1 VSHLPATR
9 VRTPR
14 LARGVAVLAVTL
26 AALTACGGSDD
37 GATTATT
44 SAATSSPEAG
54 ESAPTGETSVPA
66 ETESITA
73 TEADF
78 SITLDR
84 DDLTAGTYDI
94 EVVNDGSATH
104 DLVVERDG
112 DDVAASDDIAP
123 GASTTLSVTLQP
135 GEYVFYCSI
144 GNHRAMGMEL
154 TVTVT

>member
-26 AALTACGGSDD
+26 AALTACGGGDD
-37 GATTATT
+37 GATATT

-54 ESAPTGETSVPA
+54 ESAPTGGTSAPA
-66 ETESITA
+66 ETQSITA

-84 DDLTAGTYDI
+84 DDLTAGAYDI

-123 GASTTLSVTLQP
+123 GASTTLSVTLEP